1 MCWPKCLDRINNQS
15 LFVVLC
21 QLRTKPHL
29 FERELRVSVL
39 YHIVNKHGWEDPTIY
54 QSSQHVKLTK
64 RARLETV
71 WLIEGSPTHVA
82 IERIIKSKYLLKD
95 LVYLTYFSH
104 NGGVEVYN
112 SLYNTF
118 WPNNCTLVGMR

>member
-1 MCWPKCLDRINNQS
+1 MHKKPYHNL
-15 LFVVLC
+15 VVMTNYKKSDGGKSDFISCHPL
-21 QLRTKPHL
+21 LWK
-29 FERELRVSVL
+29 
-39 YHIVNKHGWEDPTIY
+39 YIWKDPGDDANCEYCFPWTNI
-54 QSSQHVKLTK
+54 
-64 RARLETV
+64 ETV
-71 WLIEGSPTHVA
+71 WLVEGSPTHVA